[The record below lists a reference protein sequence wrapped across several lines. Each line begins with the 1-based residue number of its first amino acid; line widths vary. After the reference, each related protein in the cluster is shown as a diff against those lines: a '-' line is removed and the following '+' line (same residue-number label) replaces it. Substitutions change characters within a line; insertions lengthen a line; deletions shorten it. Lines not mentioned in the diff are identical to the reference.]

1 MLIAQSAV
9 DAAKVGVTIAIRYSA
24 QRPQFGGKLILEYL
38 THQRRLFPAL
48 ATTYAMHI
56 AMTRLKVLP
65 PGRPC
70 PAPHRTAPHVSRT
83 GHAITRRNGQ
93 SWYPIDVG
101 PGSHTDQFL
110 IGASLC

>member
-56 AMTRLKVLP
+56 AMTRLKVCTPTSLP
-65 PGRPC
+65 EAMRISANTC
-70 PAPHRTAPHVSRT
+70 EKSRCFFS
-83 GHAITRRNGQ
+83 R
-93 SWYPIDVG
+93 
-101 PGSHTDQFL
+101 L
-110 IGASLC
+110 